1 MVSDTWLASN
11 EYILTVKLVD
21 KFCVGVYF
29 LYSRVQSIKGDIETL
44 LDSVMVGAP
53 KFASYLN
60 QVSTKRKLE
69 KKFDSRRNPSL
80 IVSH

>member
-29 LYSRVQSIKGDIETL
+29 LYSRVQSIKSDIETL
-44 LDSVMVGAP
+44 LDSVMIGTP

-60 QVSTKRKLE
+60 QVSTKRKPE
-69 KKFDSRRNPSL
+69 KILTHEEILP
-80 IVSH
+80 